1 MIRII
6 LTIGL
11 LFFSIASF
19 AEDYDEEII
28 FNEGAWKVA
37 IWEFDEGG
45 ISCAAGLIT
54 DEKEFFIEIN
64 PEEGYSIF
72 GFWYED
78 EDINSKLERMTF
90 SVDKN
95 ESWYSSTPTIEDG
108 SIYFY
113 FRDADQKKL
122 DVIYEQI
129 KTGNKMYHW
138 NDNKKLIAEFDLSGA
153 ISSIEMLKKCVQDI
167 WFKRVYF
174 NYILKF
180 YFLYYRDKF
189 VYIDNYI

>member
-1 MIRII
+1 MIRILSI
-6 LTIGL
+6 ISLL
-11 LFFSIASF
+11 LFSTSSI

-28 FNEGAWKVA
+28 FNEGAWEVA
-37 IWEFDEGG
+37 IWEYDESG
-45 ISCAAGLIT
+45 ISSCAAGLLS

-64 PEEGYSIF
+64 PEEEYSIF

-78 EDINSKLERMTF
+78 EEINSKLERITF

-95 ESWYSSTPTIEDG
+95 EAWYSSTPTIEDG

-113 FRDADQKKL
+113 FRDADQNKL

-138 NDNKKLIAEFDLSGA
+138 NDDEKLIAEFDLSGA
-153 ISSIEMLKKCVQDI
+153 ISSIEILKKCVQDI
-167 WFKRVYF
+167 
-174 NYILKF
+174 
-180 YFLYYRDKF
+180 
-189 VYIDNYI
+189 

>member
-1 MIRII
+1 MTRII
-6 LTIGL
+6 SIISI
-11 LFFSIASF
+11 LFFSTASL
-19 AEDYDEEII
+19 AEDYDEEFI
-28 FNEGAWKVA
+28 FNEGARKVT
-37 IWEFDEGG
+37 IWEYDYGG
-45 ISCAAGLIT
+45 VSSAAGLIT

-64 PEEGYSIF
+64 PAEGYSIF

-78 EDINSKLERMTF
+78 EDINSKLETMTF

-95 ESWYSSTPTIEDG
+95 EAWYSSTPTIEDG

-153 ISSIEMLKKCVQDI
+153 ISSIEMLKICVQDI
-167 WFKRVYF
+167 
-174 NYILKF
+174 
-180 YFLYYRDKF
+180 
-189 VYIDNYI
+189 

>member
-1 MIRII
+1 MIRILSI
-6 LTIGL
+6 ISLL
-11 LFFSIASF
+11 LFSTSSI

-167 WFKRVYF
+167 
-174 NYILKF
+174 
-180 YFLYYRDKF
+180 
-189 VYIDNYI
+189 